1 MILFLL
7 KEIDSAL
14 NFDNKNEY
22 DSDEK
27 VFTEKLVTPRWL
39 IFNMLTLAIGDGE
52 YNKNEELIVKY
63 IADKTKQP
71 KSVVSEMRQYIKT
84 EKIIS
89 GELQKLENSNEP
101 YSYVRPIAKEIEERK
116 KNLQN
121 SVKNLIL
128 DEPEDEVEKLEIKK
142 NAYEKAIDDIKEKAK
157 PVTDQVMDA
166 VNPVADRVK
175 DAVSPFTD
183 EIEKKTNSIYKK
195 TKDKLSE
202 SKTVFELNEKGEK
215 FADDFKSK
223 VKNIGADE
231 KVTNLFNK
239 FKKK

>member
-1 MILFLL
+1 M
-7 KEIDSAL
+7 
-14 NFDNKNEY
+14 
-22 DSDEK
+22 
-27 VFTEKLVTPRWL
+27 
-39 IFNMLTLAIGDGE
+39 
-52 YNKNEELIVKY
+52 
-63 IADKTKQP
+63 
-71 KSVVSEMRQYIKT
+71 
-84 EKIIS
+84 
-89 GELQKLENSNEP
+89 
-101 YSYVRPIAKEIEERK
+101 
-116 KNLQN
+116 
-121 SVKNLIL
+121 
-128 DEPEDEVEKLEIKK
+128 EKLEIKK

-195 TKDKLSE
+195 AKDKLSE

-223 VKNIGADE
+223 VKNIGPDE